1 MDIVKTVRDFTQ
13 IFDAYSKFMERIT
26 SLAMKGLEECK
37 PHQLEEKELE
47 LELVMTRFEHLM
59 SRRPL
64 LLNSVLLR
72 QNPHNVHEWLNRVQI
87 YESEPDNVKQRNLF

>member
-1 MDIVKTVRDFTQ
+1 MGVVKTVRDFTQ
-13 IFDAYSKFMERIT
+13 IFDAYSKFMERMS
-26 SLAMKGLEECK
+26 SLKMKELEEAK
-37 PHQLEEKELE
+37 PSQIEEKELE

-59 SRRPL
+59 ERRPL

-87 YESEPDNVKQRNLF
+87 YENSPENVIK

>member
-1 MDIVKTVRDFTQ
+1 MGLVKTVRDFTQ
-13 IFDAYSKFMERIT
+13 IFDAYSKFMERVT
-26 SLAMKGLEECK
+26 SLKMKELEQCK
-37 PHQLEEKELE
+37 AGQMEEKELE

-59 SRRPL
+59 NRRPL

-87 YESEPDNVKQRNLF
+87 YESEPENVFF